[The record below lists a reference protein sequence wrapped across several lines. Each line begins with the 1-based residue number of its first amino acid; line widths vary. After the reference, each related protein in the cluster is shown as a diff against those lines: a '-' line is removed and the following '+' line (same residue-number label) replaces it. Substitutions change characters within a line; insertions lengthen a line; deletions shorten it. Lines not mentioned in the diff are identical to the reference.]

1 MFQVAPFVQ
10 WLEEADE
17 ESDESGS
24 CWIVIQN
31 YKKLVVTVPYINKHE
46 WYKCHRLFIYE

>member
-24 CWIVIQN
+24 DWIMTHD
-31 YKKLVVTVPYINKHE
+31 YKKLVTVPHVNKRE
-46 WYKCHRLFIYE
+46 GYKCRRLFVCE